1 MKIALVSLNQ
11 VWEDKKANQISC
23 QEYIEKASALKADL
37 VIFPEMTLT
46 GFSMNI
52 NLIGESSDQSDTLDF
67 FTKHSKRNSIAIAFG
82 MVFRKDD
89 KATNNLIILDKRGSL
104 LANYSKIHPFSF
116 SGENNYYAG
125 GDKLGFCTLA
135 DAEIGLSVCYDI
147 RFPEI
152 FQALSKNC
160 NLVLTIANWPE
171 KRIKHWNTL
180 LEARAI
186 ENQLFMI
193 GVNRTGTDANDL
205 RYVKSSV
212 VFDPAGE
219 KIEPTHSYLDMDI
232 FNLDPGATRNVRNS
246 FPVKQDR
253 KTEFYKSIL

>member
-11 VWEDKKANQISC
+11 VWEDKKANQLSC
-23 QEYIEKASALKADL
+23 QEYIEKASTQKADL

-52 NLIGESSDQSDTLDF
+52 NLISESSDQSDTLDF
-67 FTKHSKRNSIAIAFG
+67 FIKHSKRNCIAIAFG
-82 MVFRKDD
+82 MVLRKDD
-89 KATNNLIILDKRGSL
+89 KATNNLIILDKKGSL

-125 GDKLGFCTLA
+125 GDRLGFCNID
-135 DAEIGLSVCYDI
+135 DAVIGLSVCYDI

-160 NLVLTIANWPE
+160 NLVVTIASWPE

-193 GVNRTGTDANDL
+193 GVNRTGTDRNGL
-205 RYVKSSV
+205 SYIKSSV

-219 KIEPTHSYLDMDI
+219 IIESNHSYRDMDI
-232 FNLDPGATRNVRNS
+232 YNLDLSETRDVRNG
-246 FPVKQDR
+246 FPVQQDR

>member
-11 VWEDKKANQISC
+11 VWEDKKTNQANC
-23 QEYIEKASALKADL
+23 QKYIEKASALKADL
-37 VIFPEMTLT
+37 IIFPEMTLT
-46 GFSMNI
+46 GFSMNTD
-52 NLIGESSDQSDTLDF
+52 LISESPDQSNTLDF
-67 FTKHSKRNSIAIAFG
+67 FTGQSKRNSIAIAFG
-82 MVFRKDD
+82 VVLRKDE
-89 KATNNLIILDKRGSL
+89 KATNNLIILDKRGTL

-116 SGENNYYAG
+116 SGENNYYTG
-125 GDKLGFCTLA
+125 GDELGSCCLA
-135 DAEIGLSVCYDI
+135 NAEIGLSICYDI

-152 FQALSKNC
+152 FQALSKSC
-160 NLVLTIANWPE
+160 NLILTIANWPE

-186 ENQLFMI
+186 ENQIFMI
-193 GVNRTGTDANDL
+193 GVNRTGTDGNNL

-219 KIEPTHSYLDMDI
+219 KIESTHSYLDMDI
-232 FNLDPGATRNVRNS
+232 FDLELSKTQTVRNG

>member
-11 VWEDKKANQISC
+11 IWEDKKTNQVNC
-23 QEYIEKASALKADL
+23 QEYIEKASELKADL
-37 VIFPEMTLT
+37 IIFPEMTLT
-46 GFSMNI
+46 GFSMNTDQI
-52 NLIGESSDQSDTLDF
+52 SESPDQSNTLDF
-67 FTKHSKRNSIAIAFG
+67 FTMQSKKNSIAIAFG
-82 MVFRKDD
+82 VVLRKDD
-89 KATNNLIILDKRGSL
+89 RATNNLIILDKRGTL
-104 LANYSKIHPFSF
+104 LANYAKIHPFSF

-125 GDKLGFCTLA
+125 GDELGSCTLA
-135 DAEIGLSVCYDI
+135 NAEIGLSVCYDI

-160 NLVLTIANWPE
+160 NLIVTIANWPE

-186 ENQLFMI
+186 ENQIFMI
-193 GVNRTGTDANDL
+193 GVNRTGTDGNDL

-219 KIEPTHSYLDMDI
+219 KIESAHSYLDMDI
-232 FNLDPGATRNVRNS
+232 YDLDLSKTQRVRNG